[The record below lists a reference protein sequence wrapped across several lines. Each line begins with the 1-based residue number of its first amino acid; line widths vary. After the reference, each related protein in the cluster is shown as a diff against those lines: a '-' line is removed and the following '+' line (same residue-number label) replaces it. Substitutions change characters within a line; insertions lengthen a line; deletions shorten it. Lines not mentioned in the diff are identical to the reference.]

1 MNTFNGIQFMSLDR
15 TMYLKIQC
23 LLNYLEEQI
32 PIVNKTVVMHQD
44 QVIWSGLEQD
54 DVALIYNFLKELV
67 ITNLGSSLDQKPG
80 QNPTVARFLQKQYQ
94 QQTGTSAC
102 SSVEPPNDYFE
113 FEKVYLGK
121 PLEKFLIIPYNL
133 NKLTFFIFIQV
144 SQNFQ
149 LSILSKIDEIL
160 APHMVTFLQ
169 EILEQKLRRS
179 QIM

>member
-80 QNPTVARFLQKQYQ
+80 QNPT
-94 QQTGTSAC
+94 
-102 SSVEPPNDYFE
+102 
-113 FEKVYLGK
+113 
-121 PLEKFLIIPYNL
+121 
-133 NKLTFFIFIQV
+133 
-144 SQNFQ
+144 
-149 LSILSKIDEIL
+149 
-160 APHMVTFLQ
+160 
-169 EILEQKLRRS
+169 
-179 QIM
+179 

>member
-15 TMYLKIQC
+15 TMYLRIQC

-32 PIVNKTVVMHQD
+32 PIANKTVVMHQD

-54 DVALIYNFLKELV
+54 DIALIYDYLKEM
-67 ITNLGSSLDQKPG
+67 INTNMKNLLDQKQG
-80 QNPTVARFLQKQYQ
+80 QNPNRARFLQKQQ
-94 QQTGTSAC
+94 QRASTSNE
-102 SSVEPPNDYFE
+102 SSSSDYFE

-121 PLEKFLIIPYNL
+121 PLENFLIIPYNL
-133 NKLTFFIFIQV
+133 NKLTFFIFVQV

-149 LSILSKIDEIL
+149 LGILNKIDEII
-160 APHMVTFLQ
+160 APHMATFLQ
-169 EILEQKLRRS
+169 EILEQKMRRN